1 VHGLKVLQLSSNVNC
16 HPILAI
22 SFSDRA
28 HATKMKKM
36 TFFQVNWILL
46 FEHSWI
52 FKNLT
57 GYTRMAKSAVPKR
70 MQIYSEDMCNF
81 CIS

>member
-1 VHGLKVLQLSSNVNC
+1 
-16 HPILAI
+16 
-22 SFSDRA
+22 
-28 HATKMKKM
+28 MKKM
-36 TFFQVNWILL
+36 IFFQVNWILL